1 MRYGE
6 GMARWIERVAAA
18 AGKLSRDVREDHEAM
33 NLFNSKYDPRRRP
46 AAPISKDLVEKIGF
60 QFIAACRVMRFFK
73 DVDAALPARIT
84 SRMIRHLY
92 GSDVHW
98 DAEIAPGI
106 VVVHGMGMA
115 ISHQAAIGPRV
126 LLFQG
131 CTLGVGRHPDT
142 GEVGAPTLEE
152 GVVVGAGAQ
161 VIGPITIGAR
171 SKIMPG
177 CVVVRSV
184 PADSLVE
191 SPAPA
196 VRARRGR
203 SREIDGQDG
212 ADARTGARS

>member
-1 MRYGE
+1 MRYVGAM
-6 GMARWIERVAAA
+6 GRWFERVTAA
-18 AGKLSRDVREDHEAM
+18 AGRLSRDVREDHAAM

-46 AAPISKDLVEKIGF
+46 PAPIAKDLIEKIGF

-73 DVDAALPARIT
+73 DVDAALPARVT
-84 SRMIRHLY
+84 SRLIRHLY

-115 ISHQAAIGPRV
+115 ISHQAAIGPKV

-142 GEVGAPTLEE
+142 GDVGAPTLEE
-152 GVVVGAGAQ
+152 SVVVGAGAQ

-184 PADSLVE
+184 PPDSLVE
-191 SPAPA
+191 SPAPS
-196 VRARRGR
+196 VRARRARGR
-203 SREIDGQDG
+203 SDAEGDG
-212 ADARTGARS
+212 DARPDAHS

>member
-6 GMARWIERVAAA
+6 VMARWIERLTAA

-46 AAPISKDLVEKIGF
+46 AEPIAKDLVEKIGF

-115 ISHQAAIGPRV
+115 ISHQASIGPRV

-142 GEVGAPTLEE
+142 GEVGAPTSPVS
-152 GVVVGAGAQ
+152 GWRPTPRVHPWKRRTR
-161 VIGPITIGAR
+161 GPIA
-171 SKIMPG
+171 
-177 CVVVRSV
+177 
-184 PADSLVE
+184 AW
-191 SPAPA
+191 
-196 VRARRGR
+196 
-203 SREIDGQDG
+203 
-212 ADARTGARS
+212 